1 MFLIICDDI
10 DHVVFRQAPAFNTDL
25 QTAFVECRFVNN
37 IGGAGSA
44 QMQAGYVLQPKVD
57 PQE

>member
-1 MFLIICDDI
+1 MIDYDQLI
-10 DHVVFRQAPAFNTDL
+10 FRQKRKHPT
-25 QTAFVECRFVNN
+25 QTCKQHLLNAYLLTTL
-37 IGGAGSA
+37 GGAGSA